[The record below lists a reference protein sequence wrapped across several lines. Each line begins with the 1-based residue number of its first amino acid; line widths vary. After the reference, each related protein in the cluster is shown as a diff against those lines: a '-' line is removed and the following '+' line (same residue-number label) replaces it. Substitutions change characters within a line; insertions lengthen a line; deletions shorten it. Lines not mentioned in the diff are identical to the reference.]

1 MKIAVSSPPVEEK
14 NVPEQDDDIA
24 SALNDLQ
31 VRIYQRLCGTCT
43 IQIKKYSTNSKTI
56 TNSQNIKTL
65 YFYLDTTLNVYAKII
80 CHCP

>member
-31 VRIYQRLCGTCT
+31 VRIYQRLCGTRT
-43 IQIKKYSTNSKTI
+43 IQIKKIQY
-56 TNSQNIKTL
+56 
-65 YFYLDTTLNVYAKII
+65 
-80 CHCP
+80 